1 MTTQTVSLSRAHK
14 IAERL
19 QGLVSELYAKAE
31 AQGGSVVVT
40 GGITAPHVSRLRQ
53 QGLDAMETSEKASR
67 LIRELAGIRTAL
79 AMANADNRVS
89 ELLAEIGVIKQVIAH
104 KKKLLKSASLQGTH
118 VQDLP
123 AEGTVEDSSRDN
135 LAFQSVAV
143 NVLGERAA
151 KALEKE
157 ISELQAK
164 LYQLDDALAQANT
177 NQVTLKLTP
186 ELLKEV
192 TGA

>member
-1 MTTQTVSLSRAHK
+1 MTPQTVSLSRAHK

-19 QGLVSELYAKAE
+19 QGIVSELYAKAE

-53 QGLDAMETSEKASR
+53 QGIDALETSEKASR
-67 LIRELAGIRTAL
+67 LLTELAGIRTAL
-79 AMANADNRVS
+79 ALANADHGVS
-89 ELLAEIGVIKQVIAH
+89 KLLAEIAVVKQSIAH
-104 KKKLLKSASLQGTH
+104 KKKLLKFAAVQGTH

-123 AEGTVEDSSRDN
+123 AAGTLEESSREN
-135 LAFQSVAV
+135 LPLQTVAV
-143 NVLGERAA
+143 NVLGEHAA
-151 KALEKE
+151 KTLEKE
-157 ISELQAK
+157 IGELQAK

-177 NQVTLKLTP
+177 NQVQLSLTP